1 MGKNKIQKFWQV
13 FAALALSTRINIV
26 SQDDEDSGKLKK
38 PVQYLDDVDDIVDY
52 MKNIVDKYLDEYPD
66 HEPIYQPADQE
77 DAFGKK
83 FLLTRISFAKKVNI
97 LFKNES

>member
-13 FAALALSTRINIV
+13 FAASALSTRINFV

-52 MKNIVDKYLDEYPD
+52 MKNIVDKYLDECPD
-66 HEPIYQPADQE
+66 HEPIYQAADQE